1 MASPSPASATEQ
13 EKNPSRKQCANYLA
27 TYRPLWP
34 CILGLTAARA
44 GLIVASYGSYKLTDE
59 GIFTDGSMLITL
71 AILGLFLLVI
81 VAHNDCLTKRRVNRI
96 MRACV
101 TAEVATL
108 FVLSAMNFA
117 GYYNDGLRFGLS
129 VLVTLTASGAIF
141 YWLRR
146 ARGASTSTA
155 AVFVFAALFFSEI
168 EVYACSL
175 LPNGASNLVAGILV
189 LLQFPCMIW
198 ARKQTQP
205 FEMKSPTQENDY
217 FGFAKTML
225 SNKMF
230 LTATAVGIGFISIVI
245 GLLRGYPNGSA
256 IAFTPFTRLAYGL
269 LTMSICVVLVAN
281 MLRGKHNAMT
291 TGIWVLMQALACAAL
306 ILYAALPNNLEY
318 GAVFTTTL
326 NAVMVAFTWYIVI
339 AFMSYG
345 WRCPYYY
352 AITGWI
358 VWLGARSVARVAL
371 MEVYPLNAND
381 LLMNAI
387 IAGLLIVSTQV
398 VFVQFIGIAKRGQEE
413 AEDAAATKRST
424 LQKMMGL
431 DGNENLAGVRQ
442 ASMQHNAEEM
452 GKQFL
457 LSEREIEVLALYALG
472 FTQQRVADEL
482 YITAGTAHAHI
493 KRIYSKTGLH
503 SRQEIIDYLQQYT
516 S

>member
-1 MASPSPASATEQ
+1 
-13 EKNPSRKQCANYLA
+13 
-27 TYRPLWP
+27 
-34 CILGLTAARA
+34 
-44 GLIVASYGSYKLTDE
+44 
-59 GIFTDGSMLITL
+59 
-71 AILGLFLLVI
+71 
-81 VAHNDCLTKRRVNRI
+81 
-96 MRACV
+96 
-101 TAEVATL
+101 
-108 FVLSAMNFA
+108 
-117 GYYNDGLRFGLS
+117 
-129 VLVTLTASGAIF
+129 
-141 YWLRR
+141 
-146 ARGASTSTA
+146 
-155 AVFVFAALFFSEI
+155 
-168 EVYACSL
+168 
-175 LPNGASNLVAGILV
+175 
-189 LLQFPCMIW
+189 
-198 ARKQTQP
+198 
-205 FEMKSPTQENDY
+205 
-217 FGFAKTML
+217 
-225 SNKMF
+225 
-230 LTATAVGIGFISIVI
+230 
-245 GLLRGYPNGSA
+245 
-256 IAFTPFTRLAYGL
+256 
-269 LTMSICVVLVAN
+269 
-281 MLRGKHNAMT
+281 
-291 TGIWVLMQALACAAL
+291 
-306 ILYAALPNNLEY
+306 
-318 GAVFTTTL
+318 
-326 NAVMVAFTWYIVI
+326 
-339 AFMSYG
+339 
-345 WRCPYYY
+345 
-352 AITGWI
+352 ITGWI